1 MMQTPR
7 LFTLLPQEY
16 VATPDG
22 MAINKDGDLIL
33 ACPNFADLS
42 LPGCLIKIDKQK
54 RIKKWLNVPVEEETG
69 SARPMG
75 IEFGPDGDAYVCD
88 NISWTDKP
96 ELAFKGRMLRIR
108 MVDDKLVKFT
118 VVARGMEHPN
128 GVRIW
133 KDHLYVTNS
142 LMTKVKHESGLMV
155 SSVYRFH
162 LDDENVV
169 VNNTL
174 DDKNLIAT
182 FLTKNPACQYGA
194 DGIEFDNDG
203 NLYVGNFGDGEINK
217 IMFDEAGN
225 VISNEV
231 WACDPDN
238 LKTTDGMISDK
249 KGAFYMA
256 DFGANAI
263 AKIDW
268 ADGKVTRIAQSPDCD
283 GFDGQLDQPGEPVIW
298 QGRIIVSCFDTV
310 VDHPYFNNSAHELP
324 CTMSELDL
332 V

>member
-1 MMQTPR
+1 MQTPR
-7 LFTLLPQEY
+7 LFSLLPKEY

-22 MAINKDGDLIL
+22 MGINKDGDLIL

-42 LPGCLIKIDKQK
+42 FPGCLVKIDKNK
-54 RIKKWLNVPVEEETG
+54 NISKWLDVPVEEE
-69 SARPMG
+69 SDSSRPMG
-75 IEFGPDGDAYVCD
+75 IEFGPDGDVYVCD
-88 NISWTDKP
+88 NIGWTDKP
-96 ELAFKGRMLRIR
+96 ELQFKGRILRLR
-108 MVDDKLVKFT
+108 MVDDKLTNFT
-118 VVARGMEHPN
+118 VVARCMEHPN
-128 GVRIW
+128 GVRI
-133 KDHLYVTNS
+133 KGDYLYVTNS

-162 LDDENVV
+162 LDDENLL

-174 DDKNLIAT
+174 DDKNIIAT
-182 FLTKNPACQYGA
+182 FVTRNPICQYGA

-217 IMFDEAGN
+217 ITFDSNGN
-225 VISNEV
+225 VVSNEV
-231 WACDPDN
+231 WAKDEDN

-263 AKIDW
+263 VKIDW
-268 ADGKVTRIAQSPDCD
+268 ANAKVTRIAQSMDCD
-283 GFDGQLDQPGEPVIW
+283 GFDGGLDQPGEPVIW
-298 QGRIIVSCFDTV
+298 QGKIVVSCFDTV
-310 VDHPYFNNSAHELP
+310 IDHPFFNNSAREIP

-332 V
+332 E

>member
-1 MMQTPR
+1 MQTPK

-22 MAINKDGDLIL
+22 MAINKEGDLIL

-42 LPGCLIKIDKQK
+42 LPGCLVKIDKQK
-54 RIKKWLNVPVEEETG
+54 RISKWLNIPVEEETG

-75 IEFGPDGDAYVCD
+75 IEFDPDGDAYICD

-96 ELAFKGRMLRIR
+96 ELQFKGRMLRIR

-142 LMTKVKHESGLMV
+142 LMTKVKHESGFMV

-162 LDDENVV
+162 LDDENIV

-182 FLTKNPACQYGA
+182 FLTKNPACLYGA

-217 IMFDEAGN
+217 ITFDNAGN
-225 VISNEV
+225 VVSNEV
-231 WACDPDN
+231 WAKDPDN

-268 ADGKVTRIAQSPDCD
+268 ADGKVTRIAQSPDCN

-298 QGRIIVSCFDTV
+298 QGRIVVSCFDTV

-324 CTMSELDL
+324 CTMSELEL
-332 V
+332 E

>member
-1 MMQTPR
+1 MQTPR